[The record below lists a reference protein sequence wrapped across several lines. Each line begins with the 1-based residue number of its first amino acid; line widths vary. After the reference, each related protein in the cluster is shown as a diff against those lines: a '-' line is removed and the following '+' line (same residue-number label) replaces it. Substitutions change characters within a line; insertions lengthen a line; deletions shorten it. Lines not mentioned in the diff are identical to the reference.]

1 MCNLLKI
8 GALVASLA
16 ALLAGCAATPVSG
29 PVTYAH
35 CPLDFHTEAFPT
47 NPNPKR
53 AYACR
58 SNQSGY
64 LSPDERER
72 MRPM

>member
-1 MCNLLKI
+1 MCNLLKV
-8 GALVASLA
+8 GALAGSLA
-16 ALLAGCAATPVSG
+16 VLLTGCAATPVSG
-29 PVTYAH
+29 PVTYDH
-35 CPLDFHTEAFPT
+35 CPPDFHTEAFPN

-64 LSPDERER
+64 LSPDYAER
-72 MRPM
+72 MRPL